1 MQVEQGK
8 YGATKDVYFDL
19 FEVDGVDLRT
29 DWTPVAADCQ
39 VSVDGGAYSNSDNIA
54 VVAPNA
60 SGTYKVVLSATEM
73 TGKVAMI
80 KLVDAATKVFLDK
93 TIKVETYGHAS
104 ALHVNYPAD
113 LTHVMGTILTETVS
127 GRLAAAIIKLFDV
140 VTPLLVA
147 SDVMRGTD
155 SANTTVPDAAG
166 TAPTAVEI
174 RTEIDSNSTR
184 LDADISSRSPASE
197 YDTEM
202 ARITANVATEAK
214 QDIIDGI
221 VDQIVAVT
229 DWQRACSGTVV
240 VNNPGTDTIFD
251 LTAVTGSLSTNNDSC
266 VNMQITFFDV
276 SGGIYE
282 TRKVSAFVGASG
294 RVTLDTSL
302 TFPVD
307 DGVDTFILWN
317 KYSPTAAAG
326 GGATAQEV
334 HEYDVSGIT
343 TEGQAGYEIQ
353 QSGGGNSIYS

>member
-1 MQVEQGK
+1 M
-8 YGATKDVYFDL
+8 
-19 FEVDGVDLRT
+19 
-29 DWTPVAADCQ
+29 
-39 VSVDGGAYSNSDNIA
+39 
-54 VVAPNA
+54 
-60 SGTYKVVLSATEM
+60 
-73 TGKVAMI
+73 
-80 KLVDAATKVFLDK
+80 
-93 TIKVETYGHAS
+93 
-104 ALHVNYPAD
+104 
-113 LTHVMGTILTETVS
+113 
-127 GRLAAAIIKLFDV
+127 
-140 VTPLLVA
+140 
-147 SDVMRGTD
+147 
-155 SANTTVPDAAG
+155 
-166 TAPTAVEI
+166 
-174 RTEIDSNSTR
+174 
-184 LDADISSRSPASE
+184 
-197 YDTEM
+197 
-202 ARITANVATEAK
+202 
-214 QDIIDGI
+214 
-221 VDQIVAVT
+221 
-229 DWQRACSGTVV
+229 V